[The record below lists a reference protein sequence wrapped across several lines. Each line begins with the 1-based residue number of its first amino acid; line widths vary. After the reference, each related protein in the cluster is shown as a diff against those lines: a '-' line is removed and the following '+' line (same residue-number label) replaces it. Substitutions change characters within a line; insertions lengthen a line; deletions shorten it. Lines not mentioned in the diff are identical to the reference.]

1 MDADNQTQTESSQ
14 HDDFN
19 VRETADVID
28 DGIKFVDNANTVR
41 NVAQGLAAGG
51 AMAGAGAV
59 ATGGA
64 GMMSGLA
71 AVGGVVGGGAV
82 AGIGVLGAAPAAA
95 AKMVMNQ
102 VLADDDCLSDEERE
116 ARAVGRTMTTVGA
129 VAGSAGTVGAIATA
143 GSVAGL
149 SGAGITSGL
158 AAIGGTVGGSMGAG
172 IAIAVA
178 APAVVAAGVGYGAYK
193 IWQWMTSTDE

>member
-1 MDADNQTQTESSQ
+1 MDADNQAQTESTQ

-19 VRETADVID
+19 VRETADNINE
-28 DGIKFVDNANTVR
+28 GIKFVDNANTVR
-41 NVAQGLAAGG
+41 NAAQGLAAGG
-51 AMAGAGAV
+51 AMAGAA
-59 ATGGA
+59 AAGGA

-102 VLADDDCLSDEERE
+102 VLADDDRLSDEERE

-129 VAGSAGTVGAIATA
+129 VAGSVGTAGAIATA

-158 AAIGGTVGGSMGAG
+158 AAIGGTVGGGMGAG
-172 IAIAVA
+172 IAITVA

-193 IWQWMTSTDE
+193 IWQWLTSEE

>member
-1 MDADNQTQTESSQ
+1 MKPTNQTQSESTQ
-14 HDDFN
+14 HDDFS
-19 VRETADVID
+19 VRETADNIN
-28 DGIKFVDNANTVR
+28 DGIKFVDNANSVR

-51 AMAGAGAV
+51 AMAGAAA

-102 VLADDDCLSDEERE
+102 VLADDDRLSDEERE
-116 ARAVGRTMTTVGA
+116 ARGV
-129 VAGSAGTVGAIATA
+129 
-143 GSVAGL
+143 L
-149 SGAGITSGL
+149 LL
-158 AAIGGTVGGSMGAG
+158 AAWEQRGQSRLL
-172 IAIAVA
+172 
-178 APAVVAAGVGYGAYK
+178 VVLL
-193 IWQWMTSTDE
+193 D